1 MANITFGL
9 QELLEIIVSNEL
21 LPRQIA
27 RLRVK
32 GEKIHFVIKTN
43 TFILP
48 FIPASLGYVRFDGN
62 NAIFELTL
70 VSGHV
75 NKAMGMLQQALEF
88 KLPEFVTLEYPKVFV
103 AINRLLRKKNIR
115 GIQIRDIVLE
125 EGQFSIVTGGA
136 PAEPPD

>member
-62 NAIFELTL
+62 KAIFELTV
-70 VSGHV
+70 VSGHI
-75 NKAMGMLQQALEF
+75 NKAMGWLHQALKL

-103 AINRLLRKKNIR
+103 DINRLLREKNIR
-115 GIQIRDIVLE
+115 GIQVRDIVLE